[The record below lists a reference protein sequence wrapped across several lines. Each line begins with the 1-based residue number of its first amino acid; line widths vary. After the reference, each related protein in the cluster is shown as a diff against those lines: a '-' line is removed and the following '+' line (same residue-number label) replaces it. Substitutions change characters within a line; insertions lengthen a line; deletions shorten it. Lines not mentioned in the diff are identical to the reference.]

1 MSDEV
6 LMTPQ
11 IGDVVRYSDMA
22 NPGNTYVIIGI
33 EGSNYKLRSVQK
45 PYSWNYSD
53 LRQYGWRVYRGSVDN
68 WFKLRPVQNV

>member
-1 MSDEV
+1 MSDEL

-22 NPGNTYVIIGI
+22 NPGNTYVIVGI
-33 EGSNYKLRSVQK
+33 EGSNYKLVAINK
-45 PYSWNYSD
+45 PYKKHESD